1 MRQFLLFAVSGTL
14 GFVVDSAT
22 LYLLMG
28 ILGLYL
34 ARVASFLAA
43 VFFTWIFNRSLTFR
57 NQRSG
62 YSRSSEFGVYLA
74 LMAAGGSVNYLV
86 FSMLVFFV
94 PLVHAEPVIGVAA
107 GSIAGLFVNWMTSKY
122 FLFRKSKSALQPR

>member
-22 LYLLMG
+22 LYLLKGM
-28 ILGLYL
+28 LGLYL
-34 ARVASFLAA
+34 ARAVSFLAA

-62 YSRSSEFGVYLA
+62 YSKGSEFGVYLA

-86 FSMLVFFV
+86 FSLMVFFL
-94 PLVHAEPVIGVAA
+94 PLVHAEPIIGVAA
-107 GSIAGLFVNWMTSKY
+107 GSIAGMFVNWMTSKY
-122 FLFRKSKSALQPR
+122 FLFRKSKSALQAR